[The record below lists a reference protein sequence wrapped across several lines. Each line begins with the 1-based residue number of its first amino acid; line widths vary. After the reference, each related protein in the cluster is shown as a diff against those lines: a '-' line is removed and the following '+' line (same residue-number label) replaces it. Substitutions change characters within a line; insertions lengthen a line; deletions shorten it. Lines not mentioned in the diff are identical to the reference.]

1 MTIEQDAQE
10 RDTVFGEKVRFTEKM
25 RERIHVWIK
34 VAGDAPV
41 SLAMRLRRLAAGI
54 RKSTW
59 IAFAIVVAGNIIAFN
74 YYQER
79 ITRYYLGILLM
90 NIVSL
95 NEDIDSLQAKINQLN
110 KKIDGIEAKVDK
122 PAQPSPSA
130 ASTAPSSNLVKHRAR

>member
-10 RDTVFGEKVRFTEKM
+10 RDTVFGEKLRFTEKV
-25 RERIHVWIK
+25 RERIHVWINA
-34 VAGDAPV
+34 AGDAPV
-41 SLAMRLRRLAAGI
+41 FFFMRLRRLAAGI
-54 RKSTW
+54 TKSTW
-59 IAFAIVVAGNIIAFN
+59 IAFAIVAAGNIIAFN

-110 KKIDGIEAKVDK
+110 KKIDDIDAKVEK
-122 PAQPSPSA
+122 PAQSSPSA
-130 ASTAPSSNLVKHRAR
+130 ASAAPSSSLVKHRSR